1 MNFNK
6 KQILDY
12 IKALEHLSVFLKELV
27 EKENQLAPEP
37 VSITEKIKETAN
49 LRLLC
54 KKGNWPQAIPE
65 ELICSDDYES
75 RTFRAYGIIEQYLQV
90 DLKDKKFLDF
100 GCGDGLVAEVAL
112 NFGASLSVGYDVKT
126 DDLWHKINKK
136 DNLIITDSFDEI
148 VGYKFDCIL
157 INDVIDHCENQN
169 EVFEKATN
177 LLADNGYIFCRC
189 HPWTSRHGTHI
200 YKKLNKAF
208 VHLVFTEEELSK
220 FDIDPIP
227 TIKNLD
233 PVNNYKE
240 ILKSTNLEIVT
251 EKIITTPVEML
262 FSLEPAIVRR
272 IKNLW
277 IEEGNNSYADGIN
290 FPRDILEIDFVDFVL
305 KKKIVH
311 DSSFSNSTSQ

>member
-37 VSITEKIKETAN
+37 VSITEKTKETAS

-54 KKGNWPQAIPE
+54 KKGNWPEAIPE
-65 ELICSDDYES
+65 ELICADDYDS
-75 RTFRAYGIIEQYLQV
+75 RTFRAFGIIEQYLQI
-90 DLKDKKFLDF
+90 DLTDKKFLDF

-112 NFGASLSVGYDVKT
+112 NFGASLSVGYDIKS
-126 DDLWHKINKK
+126 DDLWNKINKK
-136 DNLIITDSFDEI
+136 DNLIVTTYFDDI
-148 VGYKFDCIL
+148 VGYKFDYIL
-157 INDVIDHCENQN
+157 INDVIDHCDDPYEI
-169 EVFEKATN
+169 FEKATN
-177 LLADNGYIFCRC
+177 LLADDGYIFCRC

-208 VHLVFTEEELSK
+208 VHIIFSEDELAK
-220 FDIDPIP
+220 FDIDPLP
-227 TIKNLD
+227 TKRILD
-233 PVNNYKE
+233 PLGNYQE

-251 EKIITTPVEML
+251 EKITTTPVEML

-277 IEEGNNSYADGIN
+277 IEDGNNPYADGIN
-290 FPRDILEIDFVDFVL
+290 FPREILEMDFVDYVL
-305 KKKIVH
+305 KKKII
-311 DSSFSNSTSQ
+311 

>member
-37 VSITEKIKETAN
+37 VSITEKTKETAS

-54 KKGNWPQAIPE
+54 KKGNWPEAIPE
-65 ELICSDDYES
+65 ELICADDYDS
-75 RTFRAYGIIEQYLQV
+75 RTFRAFGIIEQYLQI
-90 DLKDKKFLDF
+90 DLTDKKFLDF

-112 NFGASLSVGYDVKT
+112 NFGASLSVGYDIKS
-126 DDLWHKINKK
+126 DDLWNKINKK
-136 DNLIITDSFDEI
+136 DNLIVTTYFDDI
-148 VGYKFDCIL
+148 VGYKFDYIL
-157 INDVIDHCENQN
+157 INDVIDHCDDPYEI
-169 EVFEKATN
+169 FEKATN
-177 LLADNGYIFCRC
+177 LLADDGYIFCRC

-208 VHLVFTEEELSK
+208 VHIIFSEDELAK
-220 FDIDPIP
+220 FDIDPLP
-227 TIKNLD
+227 TKRILD
-233 PVNNYKE
+233 PLGNYQE

-251 EKIITTPVEML
+251 EKITTTPVEML

-277 IEEGNNSYADGIN
+277 IEDGNNPYADGIN
-290 FPRDILEIDFVDFVL
+290 FPREILEIDFVDFVL
-305 KKKIVH
+305 KKKII
-311 DSSFSNSTSQ
+311 